1 MKHKAE
7 DGSECTEHVASSDAL
22 MTYAVIGSRVSAFN
36 HDIAS
41 KLQGM
46 MMALDEIEE
55 LCERVG
61 DPDLRRA
68 TETAQA
74 SLKEASALLS
84 ANRSL
89 TRTSTKT
96 KAQLGDVVRAA
107 GERVHVDVRGALFD
121 GELETVVPLLVQGL
135 ALMIDAI
142 AGAGRGRFVDVIATR
157 EGDRASL
164 VFASTAEQVK
174 PIGDALELAG
184 FVIARAGGEL
194 RCARE
199 RLHVQLPLAA
209 SA

>member
-7 DGSECTEHVASSDAL
+7 DGSACTEHVASPDAL

-55 LCERVG
+55 MCERLG

-74 SLKEASALLS
+74 SLKDASALLS

-96 KAQLGDVVRAA
+96 KAQLADVVRAA
-107 GERVHVDVRGALFD
+107 GERVHVDVRGSIPEAQ
-121 GELETVVPLLVQGL
+121 LETVVPLLVQGF
-135 ALMIDAI
+135 ALVIDAI
-142 AGAGRGRFVDVIATR
+142 AGAGRGRFVDVIVTCEGGRANLAIAT
-157 EGDRASL
+157 
-164 VFASTAEQVK
+164 TAEQTK

-184 FVIARAGGEL
+184 FVIERAGGEL
-194 RCARE
+194 RCARD
-199 RLHVQLPLAA
+199 RLHVQLPLAG
-209 SA
+209 